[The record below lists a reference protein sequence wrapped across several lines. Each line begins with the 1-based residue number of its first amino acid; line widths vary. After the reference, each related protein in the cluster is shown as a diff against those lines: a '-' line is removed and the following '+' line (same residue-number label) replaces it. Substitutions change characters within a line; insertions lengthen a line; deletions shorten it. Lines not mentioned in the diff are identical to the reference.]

1 MIFATQGKGSLAD
14 GIEMNELYGGARIS
28 YIFTEIFG
36 RSLQVPSTSIYNRM
50 PVAGSMKWQIKFQY
64 NILHSI

>member
-1 MIFATQGKGSLAD
+1 MVYPKGKGSLTD

-36 RSLQVPSTSIYNRM
+36 RSLQVGTLETFAIE
-50 PVAGSMKWQIKFQY
+50 KFK
-64 NILHSI
+64 N